1 MADSWASIFVH
12 SDHADGT
19 THSICKRCMSVVA
32 QSDWEADLETAERA
46 HVCNPERLAYLQN
59 LQDNPLRAR
68 QPKLN

>member
-1 MADSWASIFVH
+1 
-12 SDHADGT
+12 
-19 THSICKRCMSVVA
+19 MSVVA